1 MHRLM
6 GPLDLRAAAPRA
18 PRARLAGALF
28 LPRSIDKVR
37 ATFPGGNL
45 GDYAIEGFTEMM
57 LEEFGI
63 TLADFT
69 ACIRD
74 AGSDADVAA
83 FVAARVE
90 PGSVEAW
97 NAFLRER
104 LPARG
109 DRAVAEQRYP
119 WLASRPDIILA
130 LDVLLEDDRLA
141 FAR

>member
-1 MHRLM
+1 VRAQDRRATAPKRQIHADSEEMHRLM

-63 TLADFT
+63 TL
-69 ACIRD
+69 
-74 AGSDADVAA
+74 G
-83 FVAARVE
+83 RVNV
-90 PGSVEAW
+90 PSL
-97 NAFLRER
+97 NR
-104 LPARG
+104 
-109 DRAVAEQRYP
+109 
-119 WLASRPDIILA
+119 
-130 LDVLLEDDRLA
+130 
-141 FAR
+141 